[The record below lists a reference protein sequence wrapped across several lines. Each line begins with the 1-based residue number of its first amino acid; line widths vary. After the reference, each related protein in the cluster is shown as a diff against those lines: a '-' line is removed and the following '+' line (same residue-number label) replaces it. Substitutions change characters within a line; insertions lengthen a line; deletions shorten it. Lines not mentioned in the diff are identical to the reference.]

1 MSEICELPPFNI
13 NQAAQAVKN
22 QFGIEASLSTLNG
35 ERDLNYL
42 VTAESGQFVFKI
54 ANREES
60 YAMLECQHQVLQHL
74 ATHRVM
80 PQLASSIESLNGSVI
95 ETISSDD
102 GSIYFCRLL
111 SYVEGQLLSTVQPQ
125 SVELLSDIGKTL
137 ALIDRA
143 LHGFNHQALKR
154 PLLWNMNDGLKTVGR
169 FNPLLD
175 NVSKRKLVAHF
186 ESQFHATVLPLIKNL
201 RRGVIHNDANDN
213 NVLVY
218 EDNKQRV
225 NGIIDFGD
233 MVYSWLAVEPAVA
246 AAYAMLGKDE
256 PLDVAAALIEGYHNQ
271 LPLLEPEISALY
283 HFITMRLCMSVCIC
297 AYQQSVEADN
307 EYLSISEQPAW
318 ELLHRLRDISPAAAL
333 EIFHDA
339 CVNRQSR

>member
-1 MSEICELPPFNI
+1 MSKICELPPFNI
-13 NQAAQAVKN
+13 DQAARAVKN
-22 QFGIEASLSTLNG
+22 QFGIEASLHVLNG

-42 VTAESGQFVFKI
+42 VTAESDQFVFKI

-60 YAMLECQHQVLQHL
+60 HAMLECQHQALQHL
-74 ATHRVM
+74 ATHQVV
-80 PQLASSIESLNGSVI
+80 PQLASSIVSLNGSVV

-102 GSIYFCRLL
+102 GDKYFCRLL
-111 SYVEGQLLSTVQPQ
+111 RYVEGQLLATVQPQ
-125 SVELLSDIGKTL
+125 SVELLIDIGKTL

-154 PLLWNMNDGLKTVGR
+154 PLLWNMNDGLNTVGR
-169 FNPLLD
+169 FKPLLD

-186 ESQFHATVLPLIKNL
+186 ESQFHATVLPLLKNL
-201 RRGVIHNDANDN
+201 RTGVIHNDANDN

-218 EDNKQRV
+218 EDDRQCV
-225 NGIIDFGD
+225 NSVIDFGD

-256 PLDVAAALIEGYHNQ
+256 PLEVAAAIIGGYHNQ

-297 AYQQSVEADN
+297 AYQRSVEPDN
-307 EYLSISEQPAW
+307 KYLSISEQPAW

-333 EIFHDA
+333 EIFRDA